1 MRNGCSSACAAAN
14 IFISKE
20 SAMAPIAKE
29 NEVLTATTD
38 AAVRPAAPSTLPSEG
53 ASKPQPVALEVA
65 VTVNG
70 ARTVDGSDKRE
81 PFSESTKTVLVFG
94 SGAVIRL
101 QSPVAPGQLLF
112 LTNEKTRKEVV
123 CQVVKSKNYRNVSG
137 YVELEFTEAVIGFWG
152 VRFPNDRI
160 GPQAVASGS
169 PTPAVPAAQPSVTPA
184 MPLPE
189 AAANFAALKALSSA
203 PVNSPA
209 NSQATSPKASSATFA
224 VPTSAEASVAPPPV
238 KTKPPA
244 EIHQFKA
251 AATIAPPVPEP
262 AAPVASDPST
272 EALKQQTARLQEQL
286 SSMLFVGKPI
296 SSESAP
302 PLAATKEIHD
312 TAAKILE
319 FVKPEPPQAVPEK
332 PKIVAE
338 PTKSVQPIA
347 SAAAKSLLEAE
358 EVQIPSWLEPL
369 ARNAAN
375 AAAGEEAAPKEEWRH
390 NEEPILESYIAPEPA
405 EGGAPEDAEAA
416 TLPFTTNFLEPEQPA
431 SRGSNKG
438 LLIGAI
444 AAVIVLAAAGGAW
457 YMRSQ
462 PVAAPGNV
470 SGAIVAPGGPA
481 RTPVQT
487 SGQNSNGAATT
498 ASANLPAGSAAASS
512 AYPAA
517 GAGNAGGNVS
527 NNVSNNASSNGSNNS
542 SNAAVSNAVAKTPQ
556 PVPMPVPVQAQLEPT
571 PKKPALGQVRL
582 AAPTL
587 NRNGQ
592 PQPANDAETG
602 ISLGNSDS
610 APSDSLGS
618 GLAANANQPA
628 KPAEPLPIG
637 GDVKAAK
644 LLTSVSPIYPSL
656 AKSQHVAGDVRVDAL
671 IDANG
676 RVTTMKIV
684 SGPTLLHQAAMD
696 ALHQWKYQAAT
707 LDGKAVPMHLTV
719 TLQFRLQ

>member
-1 MRNGCSSACAAAN
+1 
-14 IFISKE
+14 
-20 SAMAPIAKE
+20 MAPIAKE
-29 NEVLTATTD
+29 NEVLTTTTD
-38 AAVRPAAPSTLPSEG
+38 APARPAASSTLPSEG

-112 LTNEKTRKEVV
+112 LTNDKTRKEVV

-169 PTPAVPAAQPSVTPA
+169 PAPALPAAKPAAQPSVTPA
-184 MPLPE
+184 LPLPD
-189 AAANFAALKALSSA
+189 AAANFAALKALTSA

-209 NSQATSPKASSATFA
+209 NSLGTSLTASRATSSVTSPAASAL
-224 VPTSAEASVAPPPV
+224 PTQSEAYVAPPPV
-238 KTKPPA
+238 KIPPPA
-244 EIHQFKA
+244 EIHQFKP
-251 AATIAPPVPEP
+251 AATIAPPAPRQ

-272 EALKQQTARLQEQL
+272 QALKQQTARLQEQL
-286 SSMLFVGKPI
+286 SSMLFAEKPI
-296 SSESAP
+296 ASESTSPSAT
-302 PLAATKEIHD
+302 PLAATKEIHES
-312 TAAKILE
+312 AAKILE
-319 FVKPEPPQAVPEK
+319 FVKPQPPQAAVVPAAAAASE
-332 PKIVAE
+332 PSKIVVA
-338 PTKSVQPIA
+338 PTKSTPPIA
-347 SAAAKSLLEAE
+347 SASAKSLLEAE
-358 EVQIPSWLEPL
+358 QVQIPSWLEPL

-375 AAAGEEAAPKEEWRH
+375 TSAAEEAAPKEEWRH
-390 NEEPILESYIAPEPA
+390 NEEPVLESYIAPEPA
-405 EGGAPEDAEAA
+405 ESAAEEDAEAA
-416 TLPFTTNFLEPEQPA
+416 TPLFATSFLEPEQPA
-431 SRGSNKG
+431 SHGSNKG
-438 LLIGAI
+438 LLIGAV

-462 PVAAPGNV
+462 PGAAQGSASAAV
-470 SGAIVAPGGPA
+470 VAPSAAVQPS
-481 RTPVQT
+481 VQT
-487 SGQNSNGAATT
+487 SAQNSNG
-498 ASANLPAGSAAASS
+498 SAVNGNANSLAGSVVSSS

-517 GAGNAGGNVS
+517 GAGNAGGNG
-527 NNVSNNASSNGSNNS
+527 SNNASNNGSNASVN
-542 SNAAVSNAVAKTPQ
+542 NAVAKTAQ
-556 PVPMPVPVQAQLEPT
+556 PVQAPAQAQLQPT

-592 PQPANDAETG
+592 PQPANDAEAG
-602 ISLGNSDS
+602 ISFSNSDS

-618 GLAANANQPA
+618 GLASNANQPA

-637 GDVKAAK
+637 GDVRAAK
-644 LLTSVSPIYPSL
+644 LLSSVSPIYPSL
-656 AKSQHVAGDVRVDAL
+656 AKSQHVSGDVKVDAL

-696 ALHQWKYQAAT
+696 ALRQWKYQAAT
-707 LDGKAVPMHLTV
+707 LDGKTVPMHLTV